1 MKDDYLSSRI
11 KQFEYYKLLG
21 DKAMAQLK
29 DDQLL
34 WQYNLESNSVAM
46 IVNHIAGNMRSL
58 FTDFLRSDGEKS
70 WRNRDSEFDQ
80 PFQNRSDLI
89 AYWN

>member
-1 MKDDYLSSRI
+1 MKDD
-11 KQFEYYKLLG
+11 
-21 DKAMAQLK
+21 
-29 DDQLL
+29 
-34 WQYNLESNSVAM
+34 M

>member
-1 MKDDYLSSRI
+1 MKDD
-11 KQFEYYKLLG
+11 
-21 DKAMAQLK
+21 
-29 DDQLL
+29 
-34 WQYNLESNSVAM
+34 M

-70 WRNRDSEFDQ
+70 SRNRDSEFDQ

-89 AYWN
+89 TYWNQGWEQLFGTLIYPSVIYPVPSWQIVN